1 MKKTAKRILALLLAL
16 TMLALAGCAS
26 GSPAESPET
35 KPAEIVNS
43 DNLEKETAPTSEE
56 VKFKDRIVIA
66 TNVAVGH
73 LEINRSSTGEL
84 IMFNMT
90 HNTLV
95 GYDTETMEAIPEL
108 ATQWEWVT
116 DTQIKFQLREDVYF
130 HNGEHMTSDDV
141 VFTIER
147 GVSLGNI
154 RMAGITSVEAD
165 GEYGVII
172 NLDAPNVD
180 FLTGMS
186 YCVAGIVNRKA
197 VEADEVSGWAIGTGP
212 WMLDEF
218 YANDRTELKR
228 NDNYWGELP
237 KGKEVS
243 LTYIPEVSARLI
255 ALETGEADVVI
266 GLSGTDVEYVESNPN
281 LEMIFQKTGT
291 LIFFAFDT
299 SEGPGANKD
308 LRLAMAHALDT
319 EEVVQICTSGYAD
332 AAHSQW
338 GRYTVGYYEDLE
350 KYTYDLELA
359 KQYLEASG
367 ITELNVIARPDYQDE
382 AIAIQSQMAK
392 IGLTIN
398 VIPVESA
405 AANASSQWD
414 VHEQEAMVHGYGFG
428 PFGDDC
434 RANYYPGKNTNKA
447 HVDNE
452 RVVKLVDDAKGE
464 FDGEKRQAMY
474 EELQQMNHDE
484 AWYLPLYYRPDM
496 NATAV
501 GVGGIDW
508 QNPGSICF
516 ADIWAIDEG

>member
-1 MKKTAKRILALLLAL
+1 MKKVIAMLLVLCLALSLA
-16 TMLALAGCAS
+16 ACGAAPS
-26 GSPAESPET
+26 DPVEET
-35 KPAEIVNS
+35 KPVVENS
-43 DNLEKETAPTSEE
+43 DNLTKETAPVEPE

-73 LEINRSSTGEL
+73 LEPHRASTGEL
-84 IMFNMT
+84 ILFNMT

-95 GYDTETMEAIPEL
+95 GYDVATQEALPEL
-108 ATQWEWVT
+108 ATEWEWVT
-116 DTQIKFQLREDVYF
+116 DTQIKFKLREDVVF
-130 HNGEHMTSDDV
+130 HNGEKMTSDDV
-141 VFTIER
+141 VFTFNNGIA
-147 GVSLGNI
+147 LGSP
-154 RMAGITSVEAD
+154 RMKGIVNAEAD

-180 FLTGMS
+180 FLTSIS
-186 YCVAGIVNRKA
+186 YSPCGILNRKA
-197 VEADEVSGWAIGTGP
+197 VEADPITGSAIGTGP
-212 WMLDEF
+212 WAVSEF
-218 YANDRTELKR
+218 LANDRTEMTR
-228 NDNYWGELP
+228 NDNYWGTLP
-237 KGKEVS
+237 KGTQCS

-255 ALETGEADVVI
+255 ALETGEVDAVI
-266 GLSGTDVEYVESNPN
+266 GLSGTDVEYVQANPD

-291 LIFFAFDT
+291 LIFFAFDI
-299 SEGPGANKD
+299 SEGKGANKD

-319 EEVVQICTSGYAD
+319 EEVVQVCTSGYAD

-350 KYTYDLELA
+350 KYPYDLELA
-359 KQYLEASG
+359 KQYLEKSG
-367 ITELNVIARPDYQDE
+367 ITELDVIARPDYQDE
-382 AIAIQSQMAK
+382 AIAIQAQMQK

-414 VHEQEAMVHGYGFG
+414 VHEQEAMVHGYGYG

-434 RANYYPGKNTNKA
+434 RGNYYPGVNSNKA
-447 HVDNE
+447 HLENDRITE
-452 RVVKLVDDAKGE
+452 LVDAAKAE
-464 FDGEKRQAMY
+464 FDPAKRLEMY
-474 EELQQMNHDE
+474 KEIQQMCHDE

-496 NATAV
+496 NATRV

-516 ADIWAIDEG
+516 ADIYAIEE